1 MQTASVGRG
10 ACISN
15 GAVWGSDDWIPSQE
29 STCWFADQIR
39 AFLLEGGKMAYF
51 DASNPSQGAS
61 FAHSAAPVF
70 SSETS
75 PFSAFGAKAAQY
87 DTHSVVY
94 YEGDPSK
101 RLYELVKGSVMLYKL
116 LPDGRRQVVEVL
128 RPGDI
133 FGLAGGDEYDCTA
146 ETLTEAEVN
155 EIDLKQVERSN
166 ELQRTLSTCLTNQ
179 MRVLHEHAVLL
190 GRKSAV
196 ERVASFLM
204 HLVPAR
210 GGIGCV
216 GPDNEEQDGF
226 DLHLHMTRQE
236 IADYLGLTIETVSRV
251 VSDLKRRGVIRV
263 DKADKIHL
271 NKVCSLCQMTGMH

>member
-1 MQTASVGRG
+1 MAYLEASV
-10 ACISN
+10 IDH
-15 GAVWGSDDWIPSQE
+15 GAVARPAGRTPCSSVKTNFSD
-29 STCWFADQIR
+29 F
-39 AFLLEGGKMAYF
+39 GGKTSAY
-51 DASNPSQGAS
+51 
-61 FAHSAAPVF
+61 
-70 SSETS
+70 E
-75 PFSAFGAKAAQY
+75 
-87 DTHSVVY
+87 THSVVY
-94 YEGDPSK
+94 YEGDPAK
-101 RLYELVKGSVMLYKL
+101 RLYELVRGSLMLYKL

-133 FGLAGGDEYDCTA
+133 FGLANSDEYDCTA
-146 ETLTEAEVN
+146 ETLTSSVVQ
-155 EIDLKQVERSN
+155 EIDLRQVERSQ
-166 ELQRTLSTCLTNQ
+166 ELQGILTKSLTKQ

-204 HLVPAR
+204 HMVPDR
-210 GGIGCV
+210 GGLGCT
-216 GPDNEEQDGF
+216 GPVDEENDSF
-226 DLHLHMTRQE
+226 DLQLHMTRQE

>member
-1 MQTASVGRG
+1 
-10 ACISN
+10 
-15 GAVWGSDDWIPSQE
+15 
-29 STCWFADQIR
+29 
-39 AFLLEGGKMAYF
+39 MAYF
-51 DASNPSQGAS
+51 DAGTPGQGAAPRMTGAPICTSSKTS
-61 FAHSAAPVF
+61 F
-70 SSETS
+70 SE
-75 PFSAFGAKAAQY
+75 FGGKAVQY
-87 DTHSVVY
+87 DTHAVIY
-94 YEGDPSK
+94 YEGDPAK

-133 FGLAGGDEYDCTA
+133 FGLAGSDENDCTA
-146 ETLTEAEVN
+146 ETLTNAEIQ
-155 EIDLKQVERSN
+155 EIDLKQVERSDA
-166 ELQRTLSTCLTNQ
+166 LQRTLTRCLTNQ

-204 HLVPAR
+204 HLVPDR
-210 GGIGCV
+210 GGVGCV
-216 GPDNEEQDGF
+216 GPIDDSDDGF
-226 DLHLHMTRQE
+226 DLRLHMTRQE

-263 DKADKIHL
+263 DRADQIHL

>member
-1 MQTASVGRG
+1 
-10 ACISN
+10 
-15 GAVWGSDDWIPSQE
+15 
-29 STCWFADQIR
+29 
-39 AFLLEGGKMAYF
+39 MAYF
-51 DASNPSQGAS
+51 DAGTPGQGAGARPQGVPLCTSGRTS
-61 FAHSAAPVF
+61 FSDF
-70 SSETS
+70 GGKTS
-75 PFSAFGAKAAQY
+75 RF
-87 DTHSVVY
+87 DTHAVIY
-94 YEGDPSK
+94 YEGDPAK

-133 FGLAGGDEYDCTA
+133 FGLAGGEENDCTA
-146 ETLTEAEVN
+146 ETLTDAEVQ
-155 EIDLKQVERSN
+155 EIDLRHVEGSDA
-166 ELQRTLSTCLTNQ
+166 LQRTLTRCLTNQ

-204 HLVPAR
+204 HLVPER
-210 GGIGCV
+210 GGVGCIGPSEV
-216 GPDNEEQDGF
+216 SDDGY
-226 DLHLHMTRQE
+226 DLQLHMTRQE

>member
-1 MQTASVGRG
+1 
-10 ACISN
+10 
-15 GAVWGSDDWIPSQE
+15 
-29 STCWFADQIR
+29 
-39 AFLLEGGKMAYF
+39 MAYF
-51 DASNPSQGAS
+51 DAGTPGQGAGARPQGLPLCTTNKTS
-61 FAHSAAPVF
+61 FSD
-70 SSETS
+70 
-75 PFSAFGAKAAQY
+75 FGGKSAQY
-87 DTHSVVY
+87 DTHAVIY
-94 YEGDPSK
+94 YEGDPAK

-133 FGLAGGDEYDCTA
+133 FGLAGGDENDCTA
-146 ETLTEAEVN
+146 ETLTDAEVQ
-155 EIDLKQVERSN
+155 EIDLRHVEKSD
-166 ELQRTLSTCLTNQ
+166 ELQRTLTRCLTNQ

-204 HLVPAR
+204 HLVPER
-210 GGIGCV
+210 GGIGCI
-216 GPDNEEQDGF
+216 GPREDSDDGF
-226 DLHLHMTRQE
+226 DLQLYMTRQE